1 MNKTA
6 LNSTENDVVSSS
18 PNYFEMPIMAL
29 QLTYAQ
35 IIFRLV
41 VVCVGFLLNCLVFL
55 VVSGSRQLR
64 YPRHIFWAA
73 VSLVDC
79 LFLTQCVLE
88 MAVIVNHDRLACQ
101 FNVLLAFTD
110 YSVLLLFLSLAAF
123 DRYLAVARY
132 EKYKESVTNR
142 GVVLV
147 LLSASTLTFAVVTS
161 PFWTGF
167 KSLNT
172 CTINLTQM
180 HWVFVWNSFLG
191 IVCVILH
198 VSIFFKSRAVI
209 RKYFPNYRQ
218 RRQPPVALNFV
229 NNSSIQPPPDLNS
242 GNLIFEIN

>member
-147 LLSASTLTFAVVTS
+147 LLGASILTL
-161 PFWTGF
+161 P
-167 KSLNT
+167 SL
-172 CTINLTQM
+172 
-180 HWVFVWNSFLG
+180 
-191 IVCVILH
+191 
-198 VSIFFKSRAVI
+198 RAHFGQDSD
-209 RKYFPNYRQ
+209 R
-218 RRQPPVALNFV
+218 
-229 NNSSIQPPPDLNS
+229 
-242 GNLIFEIN
+242 